1 MNFDF
6 ESIDVG
12 VFRCN
17 GDRSVTTV
25 DAFCNKR
32 DGIAGNTSFVR
43 VDRFAL
49 GDFNTILVAFGCKY
63 NFCVCDDVFRF
74 RIEITNAKVFA
85 RRATV
90 KREIDLFLSALWIE
104 EFEDA
109 LAIIDDCTVFCNF
122 NLDGFS
128 FNAII
133 GRCDGEGRFASFVAG
148 GDIDMRFALV
158 VGGDFVAGEGD
169 AVGRGERQGE
179 GFITLMCYFK
189 LVS

>member
-32 DGIAGNTSFVR
+32 DGIAGNTSFVC

-109 LAIIDDCTVFCNF
+109 LAIVDDCTVFCNF

-179 GFITLMCYFK
+179 GFIG
-189 LVS
+189 